1 MKKLLLL
8 LFSLMLSF
16 NSYGEWTK
24 TNEDDDGDAYY
35 IDFQTVK
42 KLDNGNVVFWVM
54 LDSVKGVEGTLDN
67 ELYMSS
73 KMFWQGDC
81 DLFRFKV
88 LSITQFEKPMGRGDN
103 ESWDGYLELMGM
115 DAWNYLPP
123 DSIGYMNLNEICSLA
138 EHYSKNNYEEKVLE
152 TIAEFESYEWEDAN
166 LTSEVFPERTPSE
179 LSAQQQLLQSAWL
192 SNIEARVKTFWRY
205 QGAEDDWWCEVYV
218 IQKRNGEVEAVD
230 VQNCHN
236 ISKKY
241 SESSFKNSIERAVY
255 KSSPLPSAPDDS
267 VFDKQI
273 AFIFFGD

>member
-24 TNEDDDGDAYY
+24 TSEDDDGDAYY

-54 LDSVKGVEGTLDN
+54 VDSAKGVEGALDN

-88 LSITQFEKPMGRGDN
+88 LSITQYEKPMGRGDS
-103 ESWDGYLELMGM
+103 ESYDGYLELMGM

-152 TIAEFESYEWEDAN
+152 TIAEFESFDWGDDDSSYEIIE
-166 LTSEVFPERTPSE
+166 EPSGLLE
-179 LSAQQQLLQSAWL
+179 TAQSVYINKIA
-192 SNIEARVKTFWRY
+192 SKVRDNWRY
-205 QGAEDDWWCEVYV
+205 QAAEDDWSCEVYV
-218 IQKRNGEVEAVD
+218 VQDRSGNVHAVD
-230 VQNCHN
+230 VTNCKVDDS
-236 ISKKY
+236 SKAKTF
-241 SESSFKNSIERAVY
+241 SNSIERAVY
-255 KSSPLPSAPDDS
+255 KSTPLPYTSDAA
-267 VFDKQI
+267 VFDREI
-273 AFIFFGD
+273 YMVFRVN

>member
-1 MKKLLLL
+1 MKKLLIL

-24 TNEDDDGDAYY
+24 TSEDDDGDAYY

-54 LDSVKGVEGTLDN
+54 VDSAKGVEGVLDN

-88 LSITQFEKPMGRGDN
+88 LSITQYEKPMGRGDS
-103 ESWDGYLELMGM
+103 ESYDGYLELMGM

-152 TIAEFESYEWEDAN
+152 TIAEFEIFDWGDDDASYEIIE
-166 LTSEVFPERTPSE
+166 EPSGLLE
-179 LSAQQQLLQSAWL
+179 TAQFVYINKIASKVRD
-192 SNIEARVKTFWRY
+192 NWRY
-205 QGAEDDWWCEVYV
+205 QAAEDDWSCEVYV
-218 IQKRNGEVEAVD
+218 VQDRSGNVHAVD
-230 VQNCHN
+230 VTNCKVDDS
-236 ISKKY
+236 SKAKTF
-241 SESSFKNSIERAVY
+241 SNSIERAVY
-255 KSSPLPSAPDDS
+255 KSTPLPYTSDDA
-267 VFDKQI
+267 VFDREI
-273 AFIFFGD
+273 YMVFRVN